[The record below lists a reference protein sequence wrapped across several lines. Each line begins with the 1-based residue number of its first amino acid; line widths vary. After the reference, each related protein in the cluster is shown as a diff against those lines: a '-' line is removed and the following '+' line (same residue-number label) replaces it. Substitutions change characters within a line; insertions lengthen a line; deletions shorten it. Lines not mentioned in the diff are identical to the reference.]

1 MKLQKLTI
9 HNIASI
15 EDATIDFDAQ
25 PLTDSEVFLITGKT
39 GAGKSTILDA
49 ICLALYADT
58 PRLDATKMQGDTMDG
73 EKTVRIDDPRQL
85 MRRNTGEA
93 FVRLTFVG
101 SNGLHYEATWS
112 VARARNKATGNLKSK
127 EWQLRNFDT
136 QVCLNREK
144 EIREEIYAAI
154 GLDFK
159 QFCRTTL
166 LAQGEFT
173 RFLNS
178 KDDEKAEILEKITGV
193 DIYTKIGA
201 KVYEVTA
208 EKRKLWEDALQVMS
222 NIRTLTEEEIAK
234 KREEIAAFEIQYAEA
249 KTLYDTYKKK
259 LEWLKT
265 DADLAGRVKKATEE
279 SEEAEAIT
287 HSEEFKQ
294 EEELVSLWQATID
307 VRNWLQTRNEARQR
321 VEGRKKEL
329 AQLQTTL
336 EKENKKRVD
345 TFQPALEQSHKEAE
359 MAKERYEKQQAIL
372 QNQEE
377 GLAALNLPTL
387 RKKHETARDLLLSVK
402 TATELFTS
410 LAEAKEKVNQ
420 ARQAL
425 AETLTHLQESMKK
438 LELYTPMI
446 HDAEVRMNTSKALL
460 DKQKDTIDKFA
471 RTMRQKL
478 QVGDRCPV
486 CGQTIASTLPH
497 DEELAALVKSLMA
510 SFNEAERDY
519 NSIVAEKNKLEAE
532 IKTAQRTYER
542 DKENVEK
549 DKTVESVEQKLASA
563 CKSCGIEPT
572 DEDARM
578 TLQHLKG
585 KTESELGELDHQIE
599 NGEKQENEV
608 KALRKALDQLRNE
621 WDGKK
626 AVAEKNKQSVD
637 ACIHRI
643 EVAKELASAKQKD
656 LLQLTDAIEE
666 NQKRIDSFRLQHED
680 TTEERLLHL
689 CTYSARNI
697 HDKNAL
703 LEASRRK
710 ELTQKTLLQAVLK
723 QQEEHRLHKPIYDEG
738 ETEAG
743 LDVQVQ
749 ESDKRM
755 TDANVRTGA
764 LSQELKADEENK
776 LRLGELIA
784 DAENKK
790 ADYQKWG
797 WMNMLIGDATGC
809 KFRKIA
815 QSYVLTSLIHSANS
829 YMKTLTDRYTLKV
842 APGTFIIM
850 LEDAYQGYVN
860 RAASTIS
867 GGESFLVSLSLA
879 LALSDIG
886 KQLAVDTLFIDEG
899 FGTLSGEPLQNA
911 VNTLRSLH
919 TKSGRHVGI
928 ISHVEELQ
936 DRIPIQIQVLQEGN
950 HSSSKVKIIPE
961 HE

>member
-73 EKTVRIDDPRQL
+73 EKTVRINDPRQL

-127 EWQLRNFDT
+127 EWQLRNLDT
-136 QVCLNREK
+136 HVCLNREK
-144 EIREEIYAAI
+144 EIRDEIYAAI

-201 KVYEVTA
+201 KVYEVTSA
-208 EKRKLWEDALQVMS
+208 KRKLWEETQQLMS
-222 NIRTLTEEEIAK
+222 NIQTLTEEDIAK
-234 KREEIAAFEIQYAEA
+234 KKEEITALEIQHAEA
-249 KTLYDTYKKK
+249 KTLHDTYKKK

-265 DADLAGRVKKATEE
+265 DADLTERVKKAAEE
-279 SEEAEAIT
+279 SEKAEAIT
-287 HSEEFKQ
+287 HSEDFKQ
-294 EEELVSLWQATID
+294 EEDLVSLWQATID
-307 VRNWLQTRNEARQR
+307 VRNWLQARNDARLH
-321 VEGRKKEL
+321 VEEQKKEL

-336 EKENKKRVD
+336 ETENKKQVE
-345 TFQPALEQSHKEAE
+345 TFQPALEQSRKEAE
-359 MAKERYEKQQAIL
+359 MAKERYEKQQMVL
-372 QNQEE
+372 LSQEE
-377 GLAALNLPTL
+377 DLATLNLPTL
-387 RKKHETARDLLLSVK
+387 RKEHERAKDLLLSAR
-402 TATELFTS
+402 TAAELLTS
-410 LAEAKEKVNQ
+410 LAEAKEKVNH

-425 AETLTHLQESMKK
+425 VESLTNIQENKKK
-438 LELYTPMI
+438 LELYTPKI
-446 HDAEVRMNTSKALL
+446 HDAEVRMNTCKALL

-471 RTMRQKL
+471 RAMRQKL
-478 QVGDRCPV
+478 RAGDRCPV
-486 CGQTIASTLPH
+486 CGQIIASELPH
-497 DEELAALVKSLMA
+497 DEELAALVKSLTTT
-510 SFNEAERDY
+510 FNEAERDY
-519 NSIVAEKNKLEAE
+519 NSIVTEKNKLEVE

-542 DKENVEK
+542 DKDSLEK
-549 DKTVESVEQKLASA
+549 EKTVESVEQKLASA
-563 CKSCGIEPT
+563 CKACGIDST
-572 DEDARM
+572 DEDVRM
-578 TLQHLKG
+578 TLQVLKD
-585 KTESELGELDHQIE
+585 KTACALSGLEQQIKD
-599 NGEKQENEV
+599 GEKQESEV
-608 KALRKALDQLRNE
+608 KELRKALDRMRNE

-626 AVAEKNKQSVD
+626 AVVEKNKQSVD
-637 ACIHRI
+637 ACFHRI
-643 EVAKELASAKQKD
+643 EVTKELANSKQND
-656 LLQLTDAIEE
+656 LLQLSCTIEE
-666 NQKRIDSFRLQHED
+666 NQKRIDGFYLQHEGI
-680 TTEERLLHL
+680 TEGRLLHL
-689 CTYSARNI
+689 SSYSSRAINE
-697 HDKNAL
+697 KNAL

-710 ELTQKTLLQAVLK
+710 ELTQKTLLQAVTK
-723 QQEEHRLHKPIYDEG
+723 QQEEHRQHKPIYAEG
-738 ETEAG
+738 ETEEG
-743 LDVQVQ
+743 LDMQVQ

-755 TDANVRTGA
+755 TEANVRKGA

-776 LRLGELIA
+776 LRLSELIA

-797 WMNMLIGDATGC
+797 RMNILIGDATGS

-886 KQLAVDTLFIDEG
+886 KQLAVNTLFIDEG

-961 HE
+961 N